1 MTEKRLEKMA
11 LSVAEFAEVLG
22 ISRGLAYQL
31 VNSPDGPQVARVGS
45 RILIPKQRTGLMT
58 RRRLLEVTCRKC
70 GRRLACVL
78 PGARVYCRNCRTW
91 TKAGEV

>member
-45 RILIPKQRTGLMT
+45 RILIPKQA
-58 RRRLLEVTCRKC
+58 LENWLNDQAQT
-70 GRRLACVL
+70 A
-78 PGARVYCRNCRTW
+78 
-91 TKAGEV
+91 